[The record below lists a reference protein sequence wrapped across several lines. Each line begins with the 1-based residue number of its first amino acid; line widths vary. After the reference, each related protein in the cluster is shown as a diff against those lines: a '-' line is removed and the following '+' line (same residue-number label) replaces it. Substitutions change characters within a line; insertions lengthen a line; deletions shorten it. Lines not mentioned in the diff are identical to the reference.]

1 MLAHLRL
8 YLRRE
13 AGPADRSAR
22 GDGGR
27 RRKGADGTSWRASK
41 ANTTASCWAAKRS
54 PKPRAP
60 FISKSRKGFTFTPG
74 ETIDLFLPEDFP
86 GASDDR
92 QRSFSLASAPHED
105 GLTIA
110 TRMRKSAYKEPLAA
124 AHPGAG
130 VRIVGPTGTMSRP
143 PPAQASEGFEKCHF
157 A

>member
-1 MLAHLRL
+1 MARIKGKYDSKLLGSEEMA
-8 YLRRE
+8 E
-13 AGPADRSAR
+13 A
-22 GDGGR
+22 
-27 RRKGADGTSWRASK
+27 TRAFHFE
-41 ANTTASCWAAKRS
+41 R
-54 PKPRAP
+54 PE
-60 FISKSRKGFTFTPG
+60 GFTFTPG
-74 ETIDLFLPEDFP
+74 KSIDLFLPENFP

-143 PPAQASEGFEKCHF
+143 PPDMAQASEGFEKCHF
-157 A
+157 ATLGAEFLKSWHRAEAAFRRST